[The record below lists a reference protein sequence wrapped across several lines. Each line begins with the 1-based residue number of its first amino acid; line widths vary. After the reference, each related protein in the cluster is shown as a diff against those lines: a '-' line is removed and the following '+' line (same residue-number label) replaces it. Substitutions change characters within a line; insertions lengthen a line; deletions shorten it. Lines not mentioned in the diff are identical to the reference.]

1 MALKIKS
8 FRVPF
13 DQFLKYFSTQG
24 IENVLFQRKPIKKL
38 ILLKCGFFLDCKNIY
53 SLLIKIQM
61 TKIDIMIDG
70 K

>member
-13 DQFLKYFSTQG
+13 DQILMYFSTQG
-24 IENVLFQRKPIKKL
+24 IFNFIFQRKLIKKL
-38 ILLKCGFFLDCKNIY
+38 MLLKCGFFLDCKNIY
-53 SLLIKIQM
+53 LLLIKIQM